1 MARAKVDLD
10 SGPAPLSVRPLR
22 DRKRTIRRLDR
33 GRRPARRPS
42 RDRGYER
49 RYRQTIRSI
58 DIWSVLKIALC
69 FYLCALIVVLAAGVV
84 LWWIASAVG
93 AIENVEKFIGDL
105 VSDNN
110 FHFLSWE
117 VLRGAT
123 LIGLVV
129 VCVLVVITV
138 LAAAFYNLFSEL
150 TGGLEVTVVEHED
163 DH

>member
-1 MARAKVDLD
+1 MARAKAALESV
-10 SGPAPLSVRPLR
+10 PVRP
-22 DRKRTIRRLDR
+22 TGRR
-33 GRRPARRPS
+33 RRPARAR
-42 RDRGYER
+42 RVAYER
-49 RYRQTIRSI
+49 RYRQTVRSV

-69 FYLCALIVVLAAGVV
+69 FYLCALIVVLVAGVV

-93 AIENVEKFIGDL
+93 AIHNVEKFIGDL
-105 VSDNN
+105 VSDKN

-123 LIGLVV
+123 LIGLVI

-150 TGGLEVTVVEHED
+150 IGGVEVTVVEHED
-163 DH
+163 EA

>member
-1 MARAKVDLD
+1 VARAKAVLE
-10 SGPAPLSVRPLR
+10 SVSTPPAVRVWR
-22 DRKRTIRRLDR
+22 DRRR
-33 GRRPARRPS
+33 ARPS
-42 RDRGYER
+42 RSRQVAYER
-49 RYRQTIRSI
+49 RYRQTVRSI

-69 FYLCALIVVLAAGVV
+69 FYLCALIVVLVAGVV

-93 AIENVEKFIGDL
+93 AVSNVEKFIGEL
-105 VSDNN
+105 VSDNK

-123 LIGLVV
+123 LIGLVI

-150 TGGLEVTVVEHED
+150 IGGLEVTVVEHED
-163 DH
+163 DD

>member
-1 MARAKVDLD
+1 MARAKTALEPVARP
-10 SGPAPLSVRPLR
+10 PASRIVRG
-22 DRKRTIRRLDR
+22 DRRRVLPVR
-33 GRRPARRPS
+33 QRRPARNA
-42 RDRGYER
+42 GYER
-49 RYRQTIRSI
+49 RYRQTVRSI
-58 DIWSVLKIALC
+58 DIWSVLKISLC
-69 FYLCALIVVLAAGVV
+69 FYMCALIVVLLAGVV

-93 AIENVEKFIGDL
+93 AIHNVEKFVGDL
-105 VSDNN
+105 VSDNH

-150 TGGLEVTVVEHED
+150 IGGLEVTVVEHED

>member
-1 MARAKVDLD
+1 MARAKAVLE
-10 SGPAPLSVRPLR
+10 SVTSPTSLRSLR
-22 DRKRTIRRLDR
+22 DRRRAR
-33 GRRPARRPS
+33 PVRPRRPP
-42 RDRGYER
+42 RGKAYER

-58 DIWSVLKIALC
+58 DIWSVLKISLC
-69 FYLCALIVVLAAGVV
+69 FYLSALLVMLVAGIV
-84 LWWIASAVG
+84 LWWIASALG
-93 AIENVEKFIGDL
+93 AIHNVEKFIGDL
-105 VSDNN
+105 LSDQH

-163 DH
+163 ER

>member
-1 MARAKVDLD
+1 MARAKTALEPVVTTP
-10 SGPAPLSVRPLR
+10 SASRIVRG
-22 DRKRTIRRLDR
+22 DRRRVLPVR
-33 GRRPARRPS
+33 QRRPARNAS
-42 RDRGYER
+42 YER

-58 DIWSVLKIALC
+58 DIWSVLKISLC
-69 FYLCALIVVLAAGVV
+69 FYMCALIVVLLAGVV

-93 AIENVEKFIGDL
+93 AIHNVEKFVGDL
-105 VSDNN
+105 VSDNH

-163 DH
+163 EN

>member
-1 MARAKVDLD
+1 MARAKAVLE
-10 SGPAPLSVRPLR
+10 SVTSPTSLRSLRDRRRARPLR
-22 DRKRTIRRLDR
+22 
-33 GRRPARRPS
+33 PRRPS
-42 RDRGYER
+42 RGKAYER

-58 DIWSVLKIALC
+58 DIWSVLKISLC
-69 FYLCALIVVLAAGVV
+69 FYLSALLVMLVAGVV
-84 LWWIASAVG
+84 LWWIASALG
-93 AIENVEKFIGDL
+93 AIHNVEKFIGDL
-105 VSDNN
+105 VSDQH

-163 DH
+163 ER

>member
-1 MARAKVDLD
+1 MARAKAVLE
-10 SGPAPLSVRPLR
+10 SVTSPTSLRSLR
-22 DRKRTIRRLDR
+22 DRRRAR
-33 GRRPARRPS
+33 PVRPRRPP
-42 RDRGYER
+42 RGKAYER

-58 DIWSVLKIALC
+58 DIWSVLKISLC
-69 FYLCALIVVLAAGVV
+69 FYLSALLVMLVAGIV
-84 LWWIASAVG
+84 LWWIASALG
-93 AIENVEKFIGDL
+93 AIHNVEKFIGDL
-105 VSDNN
+105 VSDPH

-150 TGGLEVTVVEHED
+150 TGGLEVTVVEHD
-163 DH
+163 DEH

>member
-1 MARAKVDLD
+1 MARAKAVLE
-10 SGPAPLSVRPLR
+10 SVPSAPN
-22 DRKRTIRRLDR
+22 
-33 GRRPARRPS
+33 GRAARRINRANS
-42 RDRGYER
+42 ARRAYER

-69 FYLCALIVVLAAGVV
+69 FYLTALIVVLTAGVV

-93 AIENVEKFIGDL
+93 AVHNLESFIGDL
-105 VSDNN
+105 VNDPK
-110 FHFLSWE
+110 FRFLSWE

-123 LIGLVV
+123 IIGLVL

-150 TGGLEVTVVEHED
+150 IGGLEVTVVEHED
-163 DH
+163 VH

>member
-1 MARAKVDLD
+1 MARAKAVLE
-10 SGPAPLSVRPLR
+10 SVTSPTSLRSLR
-22 DRKRTIRRLDR
+22 DRRRAR
-33 GRRPARRPS
+33 PVRPRRPP
-42 RDRGYER
+42 RGKAYER
-49 RYRQTIRSI
+49 RYRQTVRSI
-58 DIWSVLKIALC
+58 DIWSVLKISLC
-69 FYLCALIVVLAAGVV
+69 FYLSALLVMLVAGIV
-84 LWWIASAVG
+84 LWWIASALG
-93 AIENVEKFIGDL
+93 AIHNVEKFIGDL
-105 VSDNN
+105 VSDQH

-163 DH
+163 ER